1 VVGRSLSVFVD
12 FLKSYIHPDS
22 PLGIV
27 FIFGAGAVWLYARPA
42 SRWARHYLAAAVVG
56 FWLIATPLGASVLSW
71 GLSHGLTQ
79 VTSVEETRG
88 ATAVVVLGGGAR
100 TYSGGGKVVGVLSP
114 GSIFRALEGARVA
127 RLIGAR
133 YVIASG
139 GAPRPKEQLKPESE
153 MIRDALVQ
161 AGVPP
166 ETIIEEST
174 SANTRTQGIAVAPIL
189 RAHGVSQ
196 FVLVTSPVHMRRSLD
211 VFRLEGFDPVPS
223 IALTRAEHLDP
234 PPLLLPNS
242 DSRELSHEAIYDWAA
257 TVYYWG
263 KGWTPKGASPR

>member
-1 VVGRSLSVFVD
+1 LLTAFVD
-12 FLKSYIHPDS
+12 FLKTYIHPDS
-22 PLGIV
+22 PLGIAVV
-27 FIFGAGAVWLYARPA
+27 FGVAAVWLYAKPA
-42 SRWARHYLAAAVVG
+42 SRWARRYLVAAVL
-56 FWLIATPLGASVLSW
+56 FYWLVATPVGAGALAW

-79 VTSVEETRG
+79 LKTVEEARG

-100 TYSGGGKVVGVLSP
+100 TYSGGGEVIGVLSP
-114 GSIFRALEGARVA
+114 VSIYRALEGARVA
-127 RLIGAR
+127 RLIGAK

-139 GAPRPKEQLKPESE
+139 GAPRPKEQLKPESA

-174 SANTRTQGIAVAPIL
+174 SYTTRTQAVAVAPML
-189 RAHGVSQ
+189 RERGVTQ
-196 FVLVTSPVHMRRSLD
+196 FVLVTSPVHMRRSVD

-223 IALTRAEHLDP
+223 ISLTRAEHLDP
-234 PPLLLPNS
+234 PPLLLPNN

-257 TVYYWG
+257 TVYYWW
-263 KGWTPKGASPR
+263 KGWRP